1 MSRYYEKKLKNSW
14 NSLELKGLMTIL
26 NHLNVLM
33 MEDSIVLR
41 FQEYN
46 LQKIMDTLL
55 KKLLKNEITIH
66 RITQT
71 KGINAAY

>member
-1 MSRYYEKKLKNSW
+1 MKKTEEF
-14 NSLELKGLMTIL
+14 LEQLGIKRDYGDL

-46 LQKIMDTLL
+46 LQK
-55 KKLLKNEITIH
+55 
-66 RITQT
+66 
-71 KGINAAY
+71 